1 MMTGS
6 NQGTVNQGRVRS
18 MAIATAAIAM
28 LALSA
33 TISACS
39 SSAQPAKTAA
49 AAPVAESTCEQ
60 VSDALSDGPDPDTD
74 PVGYAEAQIQPL
86 RQIHAT
92 SPTLAQAITT
102 LAGAYS
108 GFYTAN
114 GAGPAKATLNTAIKR
129 INSLCPDAGAAA

>member
-6 NQGTVNQGRVRS
+6 GQGAVERGRVRS
-18 MAIATAAIAM
+18 TAIAAPALAM
-28 LALSA
+28 LALG
-33 TISACS
+33 TMISACG
-39 SSAQPAKTAA
+39 SSAHPAKAAA
-49 AAPVAESTCEQ
+49 AAPAAESTCAQ
-60 VSDALSDGPDPDTD
+60 VGDALSDGPDPGAD

-92 SPTLAQAITT
+92 SPALAQAITT

-108 GFYTAN
+108 RFYTAN
-114 GAGPAKATLNTAIKR
+114 GTGPAKPALSTAIKR